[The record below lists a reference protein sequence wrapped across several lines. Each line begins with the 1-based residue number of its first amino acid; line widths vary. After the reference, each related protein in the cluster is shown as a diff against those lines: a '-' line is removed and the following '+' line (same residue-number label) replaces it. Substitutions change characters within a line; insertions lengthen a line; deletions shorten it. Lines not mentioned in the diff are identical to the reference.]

1 MNTYETTAT
10 ITDSG
15 QISLRGVPFAPGTQV
30 EVAIR
35 LMPSAESASSVS
47 NGATLAAARARMQE
61 LFGSVKGFRMG
72 PKIPR
77 EELYDRR
84 GVR

>member
-10 ITDSG
+10 ITDAG
-15 QISLRGVPFAPGTQV
+15 QLSLMGVPFAPGTQV

-35 LMPSAESASSVS
+35 PMSSAESALSVG
-47 NGATLAAARARMQE
+47 NGETLAAAQARMRE
-61 LFGSVKGFRMG
+61 LFHTVKGFRAS
-72 PKIPR
+72 PKISR